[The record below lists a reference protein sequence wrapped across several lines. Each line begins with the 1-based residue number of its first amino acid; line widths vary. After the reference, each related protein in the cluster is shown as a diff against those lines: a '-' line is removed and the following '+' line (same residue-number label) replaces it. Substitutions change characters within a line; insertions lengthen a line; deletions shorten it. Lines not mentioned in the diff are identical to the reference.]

1 MYTALSAAHLDD
13 EQRRKCFKTF
23 LRFWVNKSIDDLKI
37 VNDEI
42 RLIDTLRNT
51 EGDGPNNT
59 ASASAAA
66 SARHPHN
73 FTSASKPFIITKD
86 ALQAQVFGAGY
97 PSLPVLSIG
106 QFYDQLAE
114 KGMMPPAISS
124 GCHGHAHEERSD
136 GLNHYFLLYINFN
149 CDKANFLSILAPVQ
163 IGGGVTETQKAQEKA
178 EQDEREDQHDDEELR
193 KQREWDE
200 FKDENKRGSGNR
212 YNRS

>member
-23 LRFWVNKSIDDLKI
+23 LRFWVNKSIDDLKL

-42 RLIDTLRNT
+42 RLLDTLRNT
-51 EGDGPNNT
+51 EGDGGPNNT
-59 ASASAAA
+59 ASASAAASAASAA

-136 GLNHYFLLYINFN
+136 GLSL
-149 CDKANFLSILAPVQ
+149 
-163 IGGGVTETQKAQEKA
+163 
-178 EQDEREDQHDDEELR
+178 
-193 KQREWDE
+193 
-200 FKDENKRGSGNR
+200 
-212 YNRS
+212 